1 MRGAYAAAIGTILGA
16 CILLGK
22 IALGDWL
29 TALIGLVSLAVL
41 FKWKVNNP
49 LLIATTAVVG
59 LIAYP
64 LLQPAADRCS
74 PPLTQDGAAPLQV
87 AGITKWY
94 GEQRALADV
103 SFDIRRGEI
112 LGLIGPNGSGKTT
125 LLETVAGL
133 LPVNA
138 GGVLWQRSSLPPHR
152 RREVVFYLPDGARP
166 WDGQHVIRV
175 LEFFASAFG
184 RRAHEL
190 DEVTRSVGLEQ
201 FLGKHVGALSKGYA
215 RRLML
220 ALALLTPHPVLLM
233 DEPFDGF
240 DIRQTREIMAL
251 MRRLAAR
258 GRTFTLAIHQLTDAE
273 RVCDRFILLT
283 HGRVCGIGSLDD
295 LRARTG
301 QMTAG
306 LEDVFLALT

>member
-1 MRGAYAAAIGTILGA
+1 MMEAAL
-16 CILLGK
+16 
-22 IALGDWL
+22 
-29 TALIGLVSLAVL
+29 
-41 FKWKVNNP
+41 
-49 LLIATTAVVG
+49 
-59 LIAYP
+59 
-64 LLQPAADRCS
+64 
-74 PPLTQDGAAPLQV
+74 LQV

-103 SFDIRRGEI
+103 SFDVRRGEI

-125 LLETVAGL
+125 LLETIAGL
-133 LPVNA
+133 LPVDA
-138 GGVLWQRSSLPPHR
+138 GGVLWQRSSLPDYR
-152 RREVVFYLPDGARP
+152 RREVVFYLPDGLRP

-184 RRAHEL
+184 QQGAEL
-190 DEVTRSVGLEQ
+190 DEVVQSVGLEQ
-201 FLGKHVGALSKGYA
+201 VLGKRVYALSKGYA
-215 RRLML
+215 HRLTL

-251 MRRLAAR
+251 MRRVAAR
-258 GRTFTLAIHQLTDAE
+258 GRTFTLAIHQLADAE
-273 RVCDRFILLT
+273 HVCDRFILLAD
-283 HGRVCGIGSLDD
+283 GRICGIGSLDD

-301 QMTAG
+301 QTTAG

>member
-1 MRGAYAAAIGTILGA
+1 MI
-16 CILLGK
+16 
-22 IALGDWL
+22 
-29 TALIGLVSLAVL
+29 
-41 FKWKVNNP
+41 
-49 LLIATTAVVG
+49 
-59 LIAYP
+59 
-64 LLQPAADRCS
+64 ADRCR
-74 PPLTQDGAAPLQV
+74 PPLTHNNAAPLQV

-138 GGVLWQRSSLPPHR
+138 GNVFWQRSLLPHDR
-152 RREVVFYLPDGARP
+152 RREVVFYLPDGLRP

-175 LEFFASAFG
+175 LEFFAYAFG
-184 RRAHEL
+184 RQAAEL
-190 DEVTRSVGLEQ
+190 DEVALSVGLEEV
-201 FLGKHVGALSKGYA
+201 LGKYVSALSKGYA

-240 DIRQTREIMAL
+240 DIRQTREVMTL
-251 MRRLAAR
+251 MQRVAAQ
-258 GRTFTLAIHQLTDAE
+258 GRTFTLAIHQLADAE
-273 RVCDRFILLT
+273 RVCDRFILLAD
-283 HGRVCGIGSLDD
+283 GRVCGVGSLDD

-301 QMTAG
+301 QATAG

>member
-1 MRGAYAAAIGTILGA
+1 
-16 CILLGK
+16 
-22 IALGDWL
+22 
-29 TALIGLVSLAVL
+29 VAVL
-41 FKWKVNNP
+41 
-49 LLIATTAVVG
+49 
-59 LIAYP
+59 
-64 LLQPAADRCS
+64 R
-74 PPLTQDGAAPLQV
+74 V

-94 GEQRALADV
+94 GDQRALVDV

-138 GGVLWQRSSLPPHR
+138 GSVFWQRSSLPQHR
-152 RREVVFYLPDGARP
+152 RREVVFYLPDSVRP

-184 RRAHEL
+184 RRAAEL
-190 DEVTRSVGLEQ
+190 DEVTRSVGLEEV
-201 FLGKHVGALSKGYA
+201 LGKHVFALSKGYA

-240 DIRQTREIMAL
+240 DIRQTREIMGL
-251 MRRLAAR
+251 MHRVAVQ
-258 GRTFTLAIHQLTDAE
+258 GRTFTLAIHQLADAE
-273 RVCDRFILLT
+273 RICDRFILLT
-283 HGRVCGIGSLDD
+283 EGRVCGLGSLDD
-295 LRARTG
+295 LRTRIGQATAR
-301 QMTAG
+301 

>member
-1 MRGAYAAAIGTILGA
+1 MMEAAL
-16 CILLGK
+16 
-22 IALGDWL
+22 
-29 TALIGLVSLAVL
+29 
-41 FKWKVNNP
+41 
-49 LLIATTAVVG
+49 
-59 LIAYP
+59 
-64 LLQPAADRCS
+64 
-74 PPLTQDGAAPLQV
+74 LQV

-138 GGVLWQRSSLPPHR
+138 GSVLWQRSSLPQHR
-152 RREVVFYLPDGARP
+152 RREVVFYLPDGVRP

-184 RRAHEL
+184 RQPTEL
-190 DEVTRSVGLEQ
+190 DEVARSAGLEEV
-201 FLGKHVGALSKGYA
+201 LGKHVSALSKGYA

-220 ALALLTPHPVLLM
+220 ALALLTPHPMLLM

-240 DIRQTREIMAL
+240 DIRQTREIMDL
-251 MRRLAAR
+251 MRRVGAQ
-258 GRTFTLAIHQLTDAE
+258 GRSFILAIHQLADAE
-273 RVCDRFILLT
+273 RVCDRFVLLAD
-283 HGRVCGIGSLDD
+283 GRVCGVGSLDD
-295 LRARTG
+295 LRARIG
-301 QMTAG
+301 QATAR

>member
-1 MRGAYAAAIGTILGA
+1 MSAVSRSAAAQDA
-16 CILLGK
+16 
-22 IALGDWL
+22 
-29 TALIGLVSLAVL
+29 VAVL
-41 FKWKVNNP
+41 H
-49 LLIATTAVVG
+49 
-59 LIAYP
+59 
-64 LLQPAADRCS
+64 
-74 PPLTQDGAAPLQV
+74 V

-133 LPVNA
+133 LPVDA
-138 GGVLWQRSSLPPHR
+138 GGIFWRRSSLPQHR
-152 RREVVFYLPDGARP
+152 RREVVFYLPDSVRP
-166 WDGQHVIRV
+166 WNGQHVIRV

-184 RRAHEL
+184 RRPVEL
-190 DEVTRSVGLEQ
+190 DEVTRSVGLEEV
-201 FLGKHVGALSKGYA
+201 LGKHVFALSKGYA

-240 DIRQTREIMAL
+240 DIRQTREVMDL
-251 MRRLAAR
+251 MRRVAAQ
-258 GRTFTLAIHQLTDAE
+258 GRTFTLAIHQLGDAE
-273 RVCDRFILLT
+273 RVCDRFILLAN
-283 HGRVCGIGSLDD
+283 GRVCGVGSLDD
-295 LRARTG
+295 LRARID
-301 QMTAG
+301 QEAAR

>member
-1 MRGAYAAAIGTILGA
+1 MEAAL
-16 CILLGK
+16 
-22 IALGDWL
+22 
-29 TALIGLVSLAVL
+29 
-41 FKWKVNNP
+41 
-49 LLIATTAVVG
+49 
-59 LIAYP
+59 
-64 LLQPAADRCS
+64 
-74 PPLTQDGAAPLQV
+74 LQV

-94 GEQRALADV
+94 SKQLALADV

-133 LPVNA
+133 LPVDA
-138 GGVLWQRSSLPPHR
+138 GGVLWQRSLVPKHR
-152 RREVVFYLPDGARP
+152 RREVVFYLPDGVRP
-166 WDGQHVIRV
+166 WDGRYVIRV

-184 RRAHEL
+184 HRAAEL
-190 DEVTRSVGLEQ
+190 DEVIRSVGLEDV
-201 FLGKHVGALSKGYA
+201 LGKHVFTLSKGYA

-240 DIRQTREIMAL
+240 DVRQTREIMTL
-251 MRRLAAR
+251 MRRVAAR
-258 GRTFTLAIHQLTDAE
+258 GRTLTLAIHQLADAE

-283 HGRVCGIGSLDD
+283 DGRVCGIGSLDD
-295 LRARTG
+295 LRARAG
-301 QMTAG
+301 QTTAS

>member
-1 MRGAYAAAIGTILGA
+1 MI
-16 CILLGK
+16 
-22 IALGDWL
+22 
-29 TALIGLVSLAVL
+29 
-41 FKWKVNNP
+41 
-49 LLIATTAVVG
+49 
-59 LIAYP
+59 
-64 LLQPAADRCS
+64 ADRCS
-74 PPLTQDGAAPLQV
+74 PPLTQDGAALLQV

-103 SFDIRRGEI
+103 SFDVRRGEI

-133 LPVNA
+133 LPVDA
-138 GGVLWQRSSLPPHR
+138 GDVFWQRSLLPQYR
-152 RREVVFYLPDGARP
+152 RREVVFYLPDSVRP
-166 WDGQHVIRV
+166 WDGQYVIRV

-184 RRAHEL
+184 RRAAEL
-190 DEVTRSVGLEQ
+190 HEVTRSVGLKEV
-201 FLGKHVGALSKGYA
+201 LGEHVFALSKGYA

-220 ALALLTPHPVLLM
+220 ALALLTPHPMLLM

-251 MRRLAAR
+251 MRQVAAD
-258 GRTFTLAIHQLTDAE
+258 GRTFTLAIHQLADAE

-283 HGRVCGIGSLDD
+283 GGRVCGIGSLDE
-295 LRARTG
+295 LRAQTG
-301 QMTAG
+301 KITAR

>member
-1 MRGAYAAAIGTILGA
+1 MMEAAL
-16 CILLGK
+16 
-22 IALGDWL
+22 
-29 TALIGLVSLAVL
+29 
-41 FKWKVNNP
+41 
-49 LLIATTAVVG
+49 
-59 LIAYP
+59 
-64 LLQPAADRCS
+64 
-74 PPLTQDGAAPLQV
+74 LQV

-138 GGVLWQRSSLPPHR
+138 GSVLWQRSSLPQHH
-152 RREVVFYLPDGARP
+152 RREVVFYLPDGVRP

-184 RRAHEL
+184 RQPTEL
-190 DEVTRSVGLEQ
+190 DEAARSAGLEEV
-201 FLGKHVGALSKGYA
+201 LGKHVSALSKGYA

-220 ALALLTPHPVLLM
+220 ALALLTPHPMLLM

-240 DIRQTREIMAL
+240 DIRQTREIMDL
-251 MRRLAAR
+251 MRRVGAQ
-258 GRTFTLAIHQLTDAE
+258 GRSFILAIHQLADAE
-273 RVCDRFILLT
+273 RVCDRFVLLAD
-283 HGRVCGIGSLDD
+283 GRVCGVGSLDD
-295 LRARTG
+295 LRARIG
-301 QMTAG
+301 QATAR